1 MALHWNTPS
10 EPDPPQS
17 DPTPDEDIAKKFALH
32 VGNIAAAVVMEQ
44 FKKIEEL
51 KHEIAD
57 VRDEVQGLK
66 QQMSDTD
73 TEQLKKDLASTRG
86 QVEELKQKV
95 YSLLH
100 QEQRIPAAVHKL
112 ESCVMDSDHLPAAFK
127 KDGHPLC
134 GNCYFDVNGLP

>member
-17 DPTPDEDIAKKFALH
+17 DPPPDEDIAKKFALH

-51 KHEIAD
+51 ENELAG
-57 VRDEVQGLK
+57 VRNEVQGLK
-66 QQMSDTD
+66 QQVSDI
-73 TEQLKKDLASTRG
+73 EQFKKDLASIQG
-86 QVEELKQKV
+86 QVEALTQRV
-95 YSLLH
+95 FSLAY
-100 QEQRIPAAVHKL
+100 QEERLPAAMHKL
-112 ESCVMDSDHLPAAFK
+112 ESCFIDPDHLPAAFK